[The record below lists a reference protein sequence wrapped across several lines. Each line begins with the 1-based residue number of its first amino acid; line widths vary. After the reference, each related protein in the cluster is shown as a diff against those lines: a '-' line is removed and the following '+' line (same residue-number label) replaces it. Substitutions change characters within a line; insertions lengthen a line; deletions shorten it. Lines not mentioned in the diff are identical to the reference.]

1 MSKTSSATLQEL
13 AELRD
18 LLGGPVRKLEVDHR
32 DLAIAVL
39 TGRARG
45 EILAAAK
52 EAGVGVRELARRLG
66 VSAAAVSRHLRSEGD
81 MRFSTAA
88 IFADALGHEWRLA
101 LVPLAARQRDRK
113 NSEHY
118 ITFEV
123 EEAHTLPAAKGK
135 RGRANSADDQDIYQ
149 ELKLAA

>member
-1 MSKTSSATLQEL
+1 MSKISSATLQEI

-52 EAGVGVRELARRLG
+52 AAGVGVRELARRLG
-66 VSAAAVSRHLRSEGD
+66 VSAAAVS
-81 MRFSTAA
+81 
-88 IFADALGHEWRLA
+88 
-101 LVPLAARQRDRK
+101 
-113 NSEHY
+113 
-118 ITFEV
+118 
-123 EEAHTLPAAKGK
+123 
-135 RGRANSADDQDIYQ
+135 
-149 ELKLAA
+149 